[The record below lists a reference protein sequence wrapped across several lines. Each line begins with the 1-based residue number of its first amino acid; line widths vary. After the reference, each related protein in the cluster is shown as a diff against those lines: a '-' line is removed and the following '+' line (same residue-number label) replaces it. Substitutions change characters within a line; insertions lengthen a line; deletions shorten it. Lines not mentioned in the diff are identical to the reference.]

1 MKKLITIT
9 SLLFILYS
17 PAHALTWKPTF
28 RHELNPYRQPV
39 INLHLPT
46 YTLKDAKDFPPIIYK
61 NERFGLIG
69 IVNDSIKEYQVS
81 EEMQEK
87 RLNWFEKLQEYFF
100 KIKGFKRYFKWE
112 F

>member
-46 YTLKDAKDFPPIIYK
+46 YTLKDGKDYPKIDY
-61 NERFGLIG
+61 EQEQFGLIDK
-69 IVNDSIKEYQVS
+69 VNNTIQEYQTS
-81 EEMQEK
+81 EKLTQK
-87 RLNWFEKLQEYFF
+87 RISLFEKIQEYFF